1 MINEMEH
8 VEIALPLELKTRAE
22 TLAREEGVS
31 LAEFVLELL
40 KARLLP
46 KPAERDPLFA
56 RYKAFDGDAP
66 SDLAENHDNY
76 LYDDE

>member
-1 MINEMEH
+1 MEH
-8 VEIALPLELKTRAE
+8 LDITLPLELKTRAE

-31 LAEFVLELL
+31 LEAFVRELL
-40 KARLLP
+40 EERVLL

-56 RYKAFDGDAP
+56 KYKAFDGDAP
-66 SDLAENHDNY
+66 ADLAENHDKY